1 MQKTDKS
8 LWRVFAITGTLIML
22 VAFVISIMQYF
33 SYKQHD
39 ELFIVRY
46 ASLFINTQLFAAFI
60 YMIFNPLNFRVYA
73 YAFYTFA
80 VGNLIDNGNIL
91 AMVFLIAA
99 AVFFY
104 ITGFFDKKRP
114 HKIVLLLIPIGL
126 ALAIQCYR
134 NSFINFSISLMHI
147 VAAAFIFS
155 MLATLMY
162 PEIKKMRS
170 LREVVYIDDPQVSA
184 QDIDWLNKVLA
195 GTKYIT
201 IALEA
206 NVSESSVKAQM
217 LKLYKLMGAGS
228 KSEFCAM
235 YRNSRFELKSNA
247 GTNQS

>member
-33 SYKQHD
+33 SYRQHD
-39 ELFIVRY
+39 TLFIVRY
-46 ASLFINTQLFAAFI
+46 VSLVINTQLLAAFI

-91 AMVFLIAA
+91 AMVFLTAA

-104 ITGFFDKKRP
+104 ITGFFDSKK
-114 HKIVLLLIPIGL
+114 KLKLILLLIPLVL

-134 NSFINFSISLMHI
+134 NSFINFSISLMHM

-162 PEIKKMRS
+162 PEIKKLRS
-170 LREVVYIDDPQVSA
+170 MHEVVYVDDPQVTE

-201 IALEA
+201 IAMET

-217 LKLYKLMGAGS
+217 LKLYKLLGTHS

-235 YRNSRFELKSNA
+235 YRNSRFELKPNA
-247 GTNQS
+247 GTNLS